1 MTRPFVRFT
10 LGGALCA
17 FALLAPGCG
26 EAAHSQ
32 KVRREAQD
40 RYDRA
45 GAQIVY
51 DQARQS
57 FHSGQFEQALEHAD
71 RAIVRFP
78 KDSSY
83 HLLRGRILHEMM
95 RVEDARDA
103 FARSAELDP
112 KKPEPHYFM
121 GIIHQRWR
129 EDGRAIE
136 CYAKAAELEPS
147 KLHFSAAEVEMLTLA
162 GRHDDAEARLAGEGL
177 TPPSYYLDYG
187 GKYCTA
193 FTKDLRPKL
202 SPEGQA
208 WCDATALALQD
219 AIESHRAADPLG
231 YVTLEKDDAAFTK
244 FAFET
249 HPDAYLN
256 SGLDELAQGTCCS
269 SGPRRRSPTSWV
281 QAGSCRWSTLGC
293 GSSRCG
299 RRSLASSTR
308 KTLRRSTGCSSTRTP
323 RSSGRSRRDT
333 SLQRSSRGRSSR
345 SSTGC
350 SAMARWCDCSTKRAS
365 SCKTAPRARRTPLDG
380 CWSSKA

>member
-1 MTRPFVRFT
+1 MSLSYRFPT
-10 LGGALCA
+10 TTTTQSSPEEAAFNGGCSSSNSDLAAQAGLAVDAAVASSWFDEMVGGASESD
-17 FALLAPGCG
+17 FFTNT
-26 EAAHSQ
+26 
-32 KVRREAQD
+32 
-40 RYDRA
+40 A
-45 GAQIVY
+45 GAL
-51 DQARQS
+51 DA
-57 FHSGQFEQALEHAD
+57 ATPA
-71 RAIVRFP
+71 AI
-78 KDSSY
+78 
-83 HLLRGRILHEMM
+83 
-95 RVEDARDA
+95 
-103 FARSAELDP
+103 
-112 KKPEPHYFM
+112 
-121 GIIHQRWR
+121 
-129 EDGRAIE
+129 AITGTPDWY
-136 CYAKAAELEPS
+136 YA
-147 KLHFSAAEVEMLTLA
+147 
-162 GRHDDAEARLAGEGL
+162 RHDDAEARLAGEGL